1 MFNGMKEVCGG
12 IRTWGALLVSAAVLC
27 LASCERGGGP
37 TEPVANPLQPTIAA
51 SPSTAQTVAGVP
63 ADGNGN
69 KFVGYWEAT
78 WPVSCGGATITGSYE
93 GWGQFRSFGPPK
105 NRNVELGVFHLVF
118 TYMNSDGERW
128 VWRDVGPDRSY
139 VDDNG
144 DLIVTV
150 TGRSTASG
158 TPDRDEIVVG
168 HVVLN
173 ATTGVVEFIA
183 GRPLGA
189 VDDLACS
196 ELT

>member
-1 MFNGMKEVCGG
+1 MK
-12 IRTWGALLVSAAVLC
+12 RLALLPLLALLAACGDTV
-27 LASCERGGGP
+27 
-37 TEPVANPLQPTIAA
+37 TEPEANPLQATTAA
-51 SPSTAQTVAGVP
+51 APSAAGVP

-78 WPVSCGGATITGSYE
+78 WPVSCSGATITGSYA
-93 GWGQFRSFGPPK
+93 GWGQFRAFGPPN
-105 NRNVELGVFHLVF
+105 NRNVELAIFHFVF
-118 TYMNSDGERW
+118 TYMNSNGETW

-144 DLIVTV
+144 DLIFAVS
-150 TGRSTASG
+150 GRSTASG

-168 HVVLN
+168 HMVLN

-183 GRPLGA
+183 GRQLGG